1 VVPVKAADFTTW
13 LKDADRRCL
22 VMGVLNVTP
31 DSFSDGG
38 LFFTDDSAIGAAEQ
52 MCGDGADLIDVG
64 GESTR
69 PGSARVDP
77 AEQIRRVLP
86 VLRSVGRRLPVVLS
100 VDTTRAEVARAAL
113 DAGATVINDI
123 SAARDDADMLPLMA
137 SSGAAAI
144 LMHMQGRPA
153 DMQLNPA
160 YRDVTDDVMAF
171 LRQRLAAAR
180 DAGIPPDRILL
191 DPGIGFGKALEH
203 NLQLLGNLPRLAQL
217 RQPLVVGVS
226 RKSFIGHITG
236 QSQPA
241 QRIFGTAASVAWCA
255 ANGAA
260 IVRVHDVKAMSD
272 VVRTIR
278 AIQAGHL
285 PDNSP

>member
-1 VVPVKAADFTTW
+1 
-13 LKDADRRCL
+13 
-22 VMGVLNVTP
+22 MGVLNVTP

-38 LFFTDDSAIGAAEQ
+38 LFFTDDSAIAAAEQ
-52 MCGDGADLIDVG
+52 MYRDGADLIDVG

-171 LRQRLAAAR
+171 LRQRLEAAR

-226 RKSFIGHITG
+226 RKSFIGRITG

-241 QRIFGTAASVAWCA
+241 QRIFGTAASVAWSA

>member
-1 VVPVKAADFTTW
+1 MKAADFTTW
-13 LKDADRRCL
+13 LKDTDRRCL

-38 LFFTDDSAIGAAEQ
+38 LFFTDDSAIAAAEQ
-52 MCGDGADLIDVG
+52 MYRDGADLIDVG

-171 LRQRLAAAR
+171 LRQRLEAAR

-226 RKSFIGHITG
+226 RKSFIGRITG

-241 QRIFGTAASVAWCA
+241 QRIFGTAASVAWSA

>member
-1 VVPVKAADFTTW
+1 
-13 LKDADRRCL
+13 
-22 VMGVLNVTP
+22 
-31 DSFSDGG
+31 
-38 LFFTDDSAIGAAEQ
+38 
-52 MCGDGADLIDVG
+52 
-64 GESTR
+64 
-69 PGSARVDP
+69 
-77 AEQIRRVLP
+77 
-86 VLRSVGRRLPVVLS
+86 
-100 VDTTRAEVARAAL
+100 
-113 DAGATVINDI
+113 
-123 SAARDDADMLPLMA
+123 MA

-171 LRQRLAAAR
+171 LRQRLEAAR